1 MKITIED
8 IETIMESLGEDG
20 HAMFSRVVKSME
32 QQALLKQLQVS
43 GRYQSLLFVTDDND
57 KLLVASRIDKLIVS
71 AVLLVHAGGDRPE
84 VECLS
89 GTALEIQMDSL
100 SDDGFKLVEEK

>member
-1 MKITIED
+1 MSIDNIN

-43 GRYQSLLFVTDDND
+43 GRYQTLLFVTDDND

-71 AVLLVHAGGDRPE
+71 AVLLVHSDYGKPE

-89 GTALEIQMDSL
+89 GAALEIQMDSIKA
-100 SDDGFKLVEEK
+100 DGFKLVDER